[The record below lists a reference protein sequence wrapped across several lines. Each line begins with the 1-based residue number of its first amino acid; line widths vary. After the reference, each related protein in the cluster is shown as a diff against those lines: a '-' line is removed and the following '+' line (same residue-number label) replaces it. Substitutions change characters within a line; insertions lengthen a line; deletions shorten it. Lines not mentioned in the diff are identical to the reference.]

1 MHRDYQG
8 SILAITDAAGAVLEK
23 RLFDAWGAIV
33 KVQDGAGNNLNVL
46 TILDRGYTG
55 HEHLQSVGL
64 INMNGRLYDPKLHRF
79 LQPDNYVQDPSNTQ
93 NYNRYG
99 YVLNNPLKYTDP
111 SGEKCDCPNRSE
123 GLSDT
128 EQQGLGALI
137 ASLLQSSWVSRNFSA
152 RNFDEAG
159 TAVGKAF
166 RDATNWVTSGIAGLF
181 GNYRSAPVTQV
192 MSNAD
197 MNAYKANT
205 EANRYF
211 DTGRMIGI
219 TGLGVD
225 AGAYKMFNSDNWF
238 SIKQFKTYGQDFN
251 GSGYAGGKIAS
262 ALKVSN
268 NFKFAGKFIGL
279 GGNFVDAANTWND
292 IGKYNTIDSNGNRE
306 MSGGRLSYHIGSTA
320 GGYLATAMAGS
331 ALGSE
336 VPVAGNIAGFVFG
349 SFAWMGEVSYDT
361 WINTIWPQF
370 VQFDNA
376 LNSGWRPSR

>member
-1 MHRDYQG
+1 M
-8 SILAITDAAGAVLEK
+8 AITNDIGVLLEK
-23 RLFDAWGAIV
+23 RQFDAWGAII
-33 KVQDGAGNNLNVL
+33 KVQNGALNVLNGL

-55 HEHLQSVGL
+55 HEHLQSVEL

-79 LQPDNYVQDPSNTQ
+79 LQPDNFVQDPSNTQ

-99 YVLNNPLKYTDP
+99 YVLNNPFKYTDP
-111 SGEKCDCPNRSE
+111 SGEAGKPCECPGNNYPNYNPDNMKDQKD
-123 GLSDT
+123 LAD
-128 EQQGLGALI
+128 AI
-137 ASLLQSSWVSRNFSA
+137 KHWVGGWASA

-159 TAVGKAF
+159 TAVGKAA
-166 RDATNWVTSGIAGLF
+166 RDAVNFIGRNVGSFLGGIF
-181 GNYRSAPVTQV
+181 GSNSNAPVTQV
-192 MSNAD
+192 MSNAS
-197 MNAYKANT
+197 MNTYKANT

-336 VPVAGNIAGFVFG
+336 VPGAGNIAGFVFG